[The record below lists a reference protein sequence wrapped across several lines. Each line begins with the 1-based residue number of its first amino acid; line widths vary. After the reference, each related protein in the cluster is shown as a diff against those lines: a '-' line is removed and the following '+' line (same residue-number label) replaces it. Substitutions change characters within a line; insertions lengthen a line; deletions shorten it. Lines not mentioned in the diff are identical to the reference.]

1 MEHKLEEALSD
12 VIGDVHLGR
21 FILLN
26 VLISQQLPSPTSLYF
41 SSFLN
46 WPLKLECIFPWQH
59 SGGSEHLFT
68 PENWKLFPCK

>member
-1 MEHKLEEALSD
+1 MSPVQGHKKSLVKIEDHKLEQALSD

-26 VLISQQLPSPTSLYF
+26 VLISQQLPSPTPLYF

-46 WPLKLECIFPWQH
+46 WPLKLDSIFP
-59 SGGSEHLFT
+59 
-68 PENWKLFPCK
+68 

>member
-1 MEHKLEEALSD
+1 MSPVQGHKKSLVKIVDHKLEQALSD

-26 VLISQQLPSPTSLYF
+26 VPVSQQLPSPTPLYF

-46 WPLKLECIFPWQH
+46 WPLKLDSIFP
-59 SGGSEHLFT
+59 
-68 PENWKLFPCK
+68 